1 MRWWLREFR
10 QCSLATKMMC
20 ENNHRTVYGI
30 DLGSSYSAIAFVSE
44 DGRAEVVSNVEGDR
58 ITASAVFVEPDRVA
72 GKRNVVVG
80 KVAKEF
86 ASTDPDHFIDFVKP
100 HMGDVAWKREIEG
113 ITWTPEMVS
122 AAILRKLVQGVEC
135 RGENVQDVVIT
146 CPAGFSSAQRQATI
160 AAGKLAG
167 LNVVGLIDDTTAVA
181 LSYSKTFPEKS
192 KTVMV
197 YDLGGSAFE
206 VAVVK
211 VCGGKVEVVS
221 SGGSLHLGGKD
232 WDDVV
237 ARHLAEKF
245 AAENNVLEAD
255 LLNDQETFTCLR
267 IKAECMK
274 MAFSHHSTYVQKI
287 WHGNISAEVEVARDT
302 FEKLTKPLLDETE
315 KLTHEV
321 MNLAQ
326 EKGVT
331 RFDAF
336 LLEGGAARMPQVW
349 KMAEESF
356 GALIERASIR
366 WMGAESVVKG
376 AAICGASIAS
386 HNGYDVNPDED
397 LNGVMAT
404 GVLTPEQIEESMQWI
419 CDLEVE

>member
-1 MRWWLREFR
+1 M
-10 QCSLATKMMC
+10 
-20 ENNHRTVYGI
+20 VYGI
-30 DLGSSYSAIAFVSE
+30 DLGSAYSAIAFVDE
-44 DGRAEVVSNVEGDR
+44 EVRARVVSNVEGDR
-58 ITASAVFVEPDRVA
+58 ITASAVFVEPDAVA
-72 GKRNVVVG
+72 GKRSVVVG
-80 KVAKEF
+80 KVAKEL

-113 ITWTPEMVS
+113 ITWTPEKVS

-135 RGENVQDVVIT
+135 CGEKVQDVVIT

-160 AAGKLAG
+160 TAGKLAG
-167 LNVVGLIDDTTAVA
+167 LNVVGLIDETTATA
-181 LSYSKTFPEKS
+181 LVYARNNSPEAKTA
-192 KTVMV
+192 VV
-197 YDLGGSAFE
+197 YNLGGQSFD

-245 AAENNVLEAD
+245 AAEKNVVEAD

-267 IKAECMK
+267 IKAECVK
-274 MAFSHHSTYVQKI
+274 MAFSHHSTFVQKI
-287 WHGNISAEVEVARDT
+287 WHGNISAQVEIDRDK
-302 FEKLTKPLLDETE
+302 FEELTKPLLDKTE
-315 KLTHEV
+315 KITHEV
-321 MNLAQ
+321 MSLAQ

-336 LLEGGAARMPQVW
+336 LLEGGAARLPQVW
-349 KMAEESF
+349 KMVEESF
-356 GALIERASIR
+356 GTLIERASIR

-376 AAICGASIAS
+376 AAIYGTSIAS
-386 HNGYDVNPDED
+386 HNGSDVNPDED
-397 LNGVMAT
+397 INGVMAT
-404 GVLTPEQIEESMQWI
+404 GVLTPEQIEESKQLI
-419 CDLEVE
+419 CDLGVE

>member
-1 MRWWLREFR
+1 
-10 QCSLATKMMC
+10 MMC
-20 ENNHRTVYGI
+20 VNNHGTVYGI
-30 DLGSSYSAIAFVSE
+30 DLGSSYSAIAFVNE
-44 DGRAEVVSNVEGDR
+44 DGWAEVVSNVEGDR
-58 ITASAVFVEPDRVA
+58 ITASAVFVEPDEMA
-72 GKRNVVVG
+72 GKRSVVVG
-80 KVAKEF
+80 KVAKEL
-86 ASTDPDHFIDFVKP
+86 ASTDPDHFIDFAKP
-100 HMGDVAWKREIEG
+100 HMGDVVWKREIEG

-167 LNVVGLIDDTTAVA
+167 LNVVGLIDETTATA
-181 LSYSKTFPEKS
+181 LEYARNNSPEA
-192 KTVMV
+192 KTVVV
-197 YDLGGSAFE
+197 YNLGGQSFD

-211 VCGGKVEVVS
+211 ICGGKVEVVS

-232 WDDVV
+232 WDDVL

-245 AAENNVLEAD
+245 AAEKNVLEED

-274 MAFSHHSTYVQKI
+274 MAFSHHSTFVQKI
-287 WHGNISAEVEVARDT
+287 WHGNISAQVEIDRDK
-302 FEKLTKPLLDETE
+302 FEELTKPLLDETE
-315 KLTHEV
+315 KLTREV

-336 LLEGGAARMPQVW
+336 LLEGGAARMPQVR

-376 AAICGASIAS
+376 AAIYGASIAS
-386 HNGYDVNPDED
+386 HNGYDVNPYEN
-397 LNGVMAT
+397 LNGLMAT
-404 GVLTPEQIEESMQWI
+404 GTLTIEQIEESKQI
-419 CDLEVE
+419 NCDLEVE